1 MPNYETITFE
11 QQGKVAIITLN
22 RPDAANGLNYAMSA
36 ELVEAA
42 RFCKNNNSVRA
53 VVLTAT
59 GKFFC
64 AGGDLREMA
73 GYGDEGSARVK
84 ALADNLH
91 QSISLFSRMDAPLI
105 IAVNGVAAG
114 GGFSLAITGDLV
126 IAAESAAFTMA
137 YTRAGLSPDGSSSYF
152 LPRLIGLRRAQE
164 MAFTNNKLSAFE
176 ALEWGLINRVVADE
190 ALLETATEIATDLA
204 KGSLGSHAMI
214 KKLFLSTYNNDLEA
228 QMDAEAVGISQTL
241 GSADGQE
248 GMAAFLEK
256 RAPNFG

>member
-1 MPNYETITFE
+1 MRQFETLTFE
-11 QQGKVAIITLN
+11 QQDKVAIITLN
-22 RPDAANGLNYAMSA
+22 RPDAANGINHVMSE

-42 RFCKNNNSVRA
+42 TFCKNDNSVRA

-73 GYGDEGSARVK
+73 GYGDEGSVRVK

-91 QSISLFSRMDAPLI
+91 RSISLFARMDAPLI
-105 IAVNGVAAG
+105 VAVNGVAAG
-114 GGFSLAITGDLV
+114 GGFSLSITGDLV
-126 IAAESAAFTMA
+126 VAAESAAFTMA

-164 MAFTNNKLSAFE
+164 MAFLNNTLSATE
-176 ALEWGLINRVVADE
+176 ALEWGLINRVVASED
-190 ALLETATEIATDLA
+190 LLKTATEMAQSLA
-204 KGSLGSHAMI
+204 KGSLDSHSMI

-228 QMDAEAVGISQTL
+228 QMDAEALGISQTL

-248 GMAAFLEK
+248 GMQAFLQK
-256 RAPNFG
+256 RAPNFS